1 MITIS
6 RNAAQ
11 KWFRAGR
18 VPAKYKDTISVIM
31 RREDAERWLKKL
43 EDGTQKQTEG
53 ILYDNSGG
61 FCCLG
66 LEQSCN
72 WGGKVEAD
80 VYLDD
85 CGTKQLQP
93 TDMPTV
99 AYLKETGKRYVNC
112 FNKFDNDPY
121 IWSER
126 MHISGMN
133 DSGWPF
139 KDIAKALRKH
149 MAVYD

>member
-6 RNAAQ
+6 RNEAQ

-85 CGTKQLQP
+85 CGTKQLRP

-99 AYLKETGKRYVNC
+99 AYLKETGKRYVNR
-112 FNKFDNDPY
+112 FNGFDNDPY

-126 MHISGMN
+126 THISDMN
-133 DSGWPF
+133 DTGWPF